1 MDEEGNII
9 KEDEVKKRIMD
20 ELEKEGE
27 DEWFEDGERESLIG
41 EREGE
46 GWKKVRDIIE
56 VWLD

>member
-1 MDEEGNII
+1 
-9 KEDEVKKRIMD
+9 MD